1 MKKKK
6 KKQQKSQTKNDDE
19 TCKKCQKTNFSNR
32 LLIDIEPMHLVAI
45 FTEISLF

>member
-1 MKKKK
+1 MTKKKK
-6 KKQQKSQTKNDDE
+6 NSRKVKQKTMMKLAKNA
-19 TCKKCQKTNFSNR
+19 KKTNFSNR

>member
-6 KKQQKSQTKNDDE
+6 RKVKQKMMMKLAENA
-19 TCKKCQKTNFSNR
+19 KKTNFLNR

-45 FTEISLF
+45 FTEISHF